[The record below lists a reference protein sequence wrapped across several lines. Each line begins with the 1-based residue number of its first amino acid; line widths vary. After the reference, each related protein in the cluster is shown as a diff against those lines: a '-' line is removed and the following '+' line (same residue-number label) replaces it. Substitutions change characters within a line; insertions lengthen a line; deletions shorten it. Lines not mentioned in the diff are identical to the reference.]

1 MKEDFAR
8 MKCPACGAETFV
20 RVNKNRILY
29 TYCPMGHHLKLTAQE
44 SRQAIPAL
52 AGGKPWNN
60 GLIYLY
66 PMNGKGMDNDSGKQR
81 DDAGRRDNDTNTG
94 AEYIGSNGS
103 NTRNGDVHGWWD
115 V

>member
-8 MKCPACGAETFV
+8 MKCPACGTETFI

-44 SRQAIPAL
+44 SRQAIPLLNA
-52 AGGKPWNN
+52 GKPWNN
-60 GLIYLY
+60 GILFLY
-66 PMNGKGMDNDSGKQR
+66 PLMKGNQDNGTIKDER
-81 DDAGRRDNDTNTG
+81 FETGRRDNGGYAAHQRNGNTG
-94 AEYIGSNGS
+94 TNGA
-103 NTRNGDVHGWWD
+103 NAVDWWD